1 MTTTSS
7 QRNLALLLEE
17 LEIPASAYERADR
30 RYQSLGEFFGSDR
43 AHSARYS
50 PHIYPQGSFRLGT
63 VIRPLDNGEYD
74 IDIGCRL
81 RHGISK
87 DTHTQKQLKELV
99 GADMERYR
107 LENGIESPLDEKRR
121 CWRLAYRDEIA
132 FHMDVVPSIPE
143 GVGRRQ
149 MLQERMRA
157 AGLDITL
164 AARVAQHAG
173 AITDNQL
180 LNYEHIQQDWKIS
193 NSEGFALWFESR
205 MRQAQLLLERNA
217 AQVGATTDQLPA
229 RRWNS
234 PLQAAIRIL
243 KRHRDVMYR
252 GHTDS
257 QPISVIIT
265 TLAALAYQGEADLE
279 ATLAGVLDR
288 METFVRASSPRVP
301 NPVNPEEDF
310 ADKWSEANYAHLQ
323 LEANFRRWLAQ
334 AQADFANLRR
344 ATTVTLLEATL
355 GRFGVTPGK
364 DQLAKAVGAGAA
376 FASAAPATVEPAS
389 RPWA

>member
-1 MTTTSS
+1 MTTASS

-43 AHSARYS
+43 AQSARFS
-50 PHIYPQGSFRLGT
+50 PYIYPQGSFRLGT

-81 RHGISK
+81 RQGISK
-87 DTHTQKQLKELV
+87 DAHTQKQLKELV

-107 LENGIESPLDEKRR
+107 RERGIESPLDEKRR
-121 CWRLAYRDEIA
+121 CWRLAYKDELA
-132 FHMDVVPSIPE
+132 FHLDVVPSIPE

-149 MLQERMRA
+149 LLQERMRA
-157 AGLDITL
+157 GGLDTTL

-180 LNYEHIQQDWKIS
+180 PNYELIHQDWKIS

-205 MRQAQLLLERNA
+205 MRRAQLLLERNA
-217 AQVGATTDQLPA
+217 AQAGATIDQLPS

-252 GHTDS
+252 EHTDY

-265 TLAALAYQGEADLE
+265 TLAALAYQGETDLDS
-279 ATLAGVLDR
+279 TLAGVLDR
-288 METFVRASSPRVP
+288 MASFVRTSSPRIP

-310 ADKWSEANYAHLQ
+310 ADKWGEAKYAHLQ

-344 ATTVTLLEATL
+344 ASTVTLLEGAL
-355 GRFGVTPGK
+355 GRFGVTPS
-364 DQLAKAVGAGAA
+364 QERLAKAIGTNAP
-376 FASAAPATVEPAS
+376 SAAPALVEPAT
-389 RPWA
+389 RPWAK

>member
-1 MTTTSS
+1 MTTASS
-7 QRNLALLLEE
+7 QRNLALLIEE
-17 LEIPASAYERADR
+17 LEIPESAYERADR
-30 RYQSLGEFFGSDR
+30 RYKSLGEFFDSDR
-43 AHSARYS
+43 AQSARFS

-81 RHGISK
+81 REGIGK
-87 DTHTQKQLKELV
+87 EVLTQKQLKKLV
-99 GADMERYR
+99 GDDLERYR
-107 LENGIESPLDEKRR
+107 SERGIEAPLDEKRR
-121 CWRLAYRDEIA
+121 CWRLAYQDDLA

-149 MLQERMRA
+149 LLQESMRA
-157 AGLDITL
+157 GGLDTTL

-180 LNYEHIQQDWKIS
+180 PNYDRVHQDWKIS

-205 MRQAQLLLERNA
+205 MRLAQLLLERNA
-217 AQVGATTDQLPA
+217 AQAGATIDQLPS

-234 PLQAAIRIL
+234 PLQTAIRIL

-252 GHTDS
+252 EHTDS
-257 QPISVIIT
+257 QPISVILT
-265 TLAALAYQGEADLE
+265 TLAALAYQGETDVE
-279 ATLAGVLDR
+279 ATLAGVLGR
-288 METFVRASSPRVP
+288 METFVRPNSPRIP

-310 ADKWSEANYAHLQ
+310 ADKWGEAEYAHLR

-334 AQADFANLRR
+334 ARADFATLRG
-344 ATTVTLLEATL
+344 AATVTLLESAL
-355 GRFGVTPGK
+355 GRFGVTPGR
-364 DQLAKAVGAGAA
+364 DRLVKAVGAGAA
-376 FASAAPATVEPAS
+376 TAAPVMLEPAT

>member
-1 MTTTSS
+1 MTTASS
-7 QRNLALLLEE
+7 QRNLALLIEE

-30 RYQSLGEFFGSDR
+30 RYKSLGEFFGSDR
-43 AHSARYS
+43 AQSVRFS

-81 RHGISK
+81 RQGISK
-87 DTHTQKQLKELV
+87 DAHTQKQLKDLV

-107 LENGIESPLDEKRR
+107 RERGIESPLDEKRR
-121 CWRLAYRDEIA
+121 CWRLAYQDELA

-149 MLQERMRA
+149 LLQERMRA
-157 AGLDITL
+157 GGLDTTL

-180 LNYEHIQQDWKIS
+180 PNYDQINQDWKIS

-217 AQVGATTDQLPA
+217 AQAGATIDQLPS

-234 PLQAAIRIL
+234 PLQATIRIL
-243 KRHRDVMYR
+243 KRHRDVMYSEY
-252 GHTDS
+252 TDS
-257 QPISVIIT
+257 QPISIIIT
-265 TLAALAYQGEADLE
+265 TLAALAYQGETDLE

-288 METFVRASSPRVP
+288 METFVRPNSPRIP

-310 ADKWSEANYAHLQ
+310 ADKWGEVEYAHLH

-334 AQADFANLRR
+334 ARADFATLRR
-344 ATTVTLLEATL
+344 AATVTLLQSAL
-355 GRFGVTPGK
+355 RRFGVTPGSGR
-364 DQLAKAVGAGAA
+364 LAEAVAA
-376 FASAAPATVEPAS
+376 DAATAAPVVVEPAT